1 MAKRI
6 QLLLNKDVSK
16 LGRYGE
22 IVEVAPGY
30 ARNYL
35 IPNQLAVQTT
45 PGIMKQVE
53 RRKAKEAERQAKI
66 KKEAED
72 RKKALESVG
81 RFKIAKQLGEG
92 DAIFGTV
99 TDREMSEAILAAT
112 GQDLDRRGITV
123 PAIDKLGIY
132 KVQVKVHPEVI
143 AEVEVHVTPL

>member
-6 QLLLNKDVSK
+6 QLLLNQDVSK
-16 LGRYGE
+16 LGRKGD

-30 ARNYL
+30 ARNFL
-35 IPNQLAVQTT
+35 IPQNFGVNTT
-45 PGIMKQVE
+45 PGILKQVE
-53 RRKAKEAERQAKI
+53 RRKAKEAERLAQI

-99 TDREMSEAILAAT
+99 TDREVAEAILAST
-112 GQDLDRRGITV
+112 GQDFDRRGITL
-123 PAIDKLGIY
+123 PEINKLGIY
-132 KVQVKVHPEVI
+132 KVQVKVHAEVT

>member
-16 LGRYGE
+16 LGRYGDV
-22 IVEVAPGY
+22 VEVAPGY
-30 ARNYL
+30 ARNFL
-35 IPNQLAVQTT
+35 IPQELATPTT
-45 PGIMKQVE
+45 PGILKQVE

-72 RKKALESVG
+72 RKQALESVG

-92 DAIFGTV
+92 DSIFGTV
-99 TDREMSEAILAAT
+99 TDREMSELILAAT

-132 KVQVKVHPEVI
+132 KVQVKIHPEVT

>member
-6 QLLLNKDVSK
+6 QLLLNQDVSK
-16 LGRYGE
+16 LGRKGD

-30 ARNYL
+30 ARNFL
-35 IPNQLAVQTT
+35 IPQNFGVNTT
-45 PGIMKQVE
+45 PGILKQVE
-53 RRKAKEAERQAKI
+53 RRKAKEAERLAQI

-72 RKKALESVG
+72 RKKSLEAVG

-99 TDREMSEAILAAT
+99 TDREVAEAILAST
-112 GQDLDRRGITV
+112 GQDFDRRGITL
-123 PAIDKLGIY
+123 PEINKLGIY
-132 KVQVKVHPEVI
+132 KVQVKVHAEVT